1 MKIQI
6 IDGSVTFSDDTMKRH
21 MDRQAFLRSRIGES
35 AKAIVA
41 NGPWITYNFSPE
53 TGIACNA
60 IFRNE
65 RLFQLS
71 IMIRLPSDDT
81 NKWSDAAEQKRQDL
95 HDEWLQA
102 ELGNPPYR
110 YVWGQIESGL
120 DRRDGFSDIV
130 VAYAD

>member
-6 IDGSVTFSDDTMKRH
+6 IDGSVAFSDGTMKQH

-35 AKAIVA
+35 SKEVVVY
-41 NGPWITYNFSPE
+41 GPWITYNFSPE
-53 TGIACNA
+53 PGIACNA
-60 IFRNE
+60 IFKNE
-65 RLFQLS
+65 RLFRLS

-81 NKWSDAAEQKRQDL
+81 SKWSDADEHKRQVL

-102 ELGNPPYR
+102 ELGKPPYC

-130 VAYAD
+130 LDYAD

>member
-1 MKIQI
+1 MKILVD
-6 IDGSVTFSDDTMKRH
+6 DGSVVFSEGTIGSH
-21 MDRQAFLRSRIGES
+21 MGRQAFLRSRIGKS
-35 AKAIVA
+35 SKAVVVNA
-41 NGPWITYNFSPE
+41 PWITYNFSPE

-65 RLFQLS
+65 LLIRLS

-81 NKWSDAAEQKRQDL
+81 SKWSDADEHKRQVL

-102 ELGNPPYR
+102 ELGKPPYC

-120 DRRDGFSDIV
+120 DRRDGFSDII